1 MRWSTRKPLSRPE
14 PAAPTDIRAPFPFQP
29 LRAGTGKALFVF
41 VSPKSRGLAQGP
53 RSKPSFGFAARLLQK
68 AGSADQL
75 KGHADR
81 PLRGGAPGQA
91 EHRLRCA
98 LRCQSL
104 LGAKCV
110 GSESSCRDLTEEEK
124 AATLPLLTDSVL
136 RIVEQAAKEDGCFAL
151 EPVFVHTLGTLEA
164 LRRLKETVADPKHFH
179 IILDPVNLLTAET
192 AARQDAFWP
201 GWCEVIGRD
210 LACVHVKDARFVPN
224 APRIPTALGEG
235 EMDYT
240 IIRSWLH
247 REYPDAVLLR
257 DEAIMPAA
265 RADLE
270 YMKKM

>member
-1 MRWSTRKPLSRPE
+1 MKYGCRAHDYGRLSAKKLADTLKSNGYNATQLAIPKAIE
-14 PAAPTDIRAPFPFQP
+14 GIESISCVTPGQLSEIRAAFSAADVEITVLGCYQDLGSPVAEV
-29 LRAGTGKALFVF
+29 RRDAVAN
-41 VSPKSRGLAQGP
+41 VS
-53 RSKPSFGFAARLLQK
+53 
-68 AGSADQL
+68 
-75 KGHADR
+75 
-81 PLRGGAPGQA
+81 
-91 EHRLRCA
+91 CA

-192 AARQDAFWP
+192 AAQQDAFWP